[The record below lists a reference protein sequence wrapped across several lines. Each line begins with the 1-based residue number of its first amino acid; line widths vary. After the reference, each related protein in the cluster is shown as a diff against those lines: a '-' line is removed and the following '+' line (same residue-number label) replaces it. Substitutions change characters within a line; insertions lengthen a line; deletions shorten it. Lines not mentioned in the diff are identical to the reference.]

1 MTSTSAR
8 TVRRT
13 LGVLLTVV
21 VLAGLGGAAWAA
33 WSARVTVTA
42 GVSSGTWTS
51 TPVPTPSPSGSTN
64 PTTPPATGTGIITVG
79 NATTA
84 MSEVTW
90 TDFSGNAL
98 TPGTSASNPG
108 RQTCALVQVRGT
120 GATASPWRLD
130 VDISGAP
137 FYGTNPG
144 FVYDGA
150 WTLSQPNP
158 TTLTLTGT
166 SPLTSAQSVQV
177 RLCSYWIHAPV
188 PAAPSGAW
196 TATTG
201 DPQWSA
207 DHSRV
212 CQTLSITGTATDLT
226 AAPFYV
232 GWDTTLDLTAA
243 AALYATTTGRQP
255 DTTVFTPDP
264 QYGYAYVIDGN
275 ASGSGAWRNSFAP
288 HVELANGTTTA
299 LLGTGSTSV
308 TACVFNNH

>member
-8 TVRRT
+8 TVRRA

-120 GATASPWRLD
+120 GATASPWSLD

-150 WTLSQPNP
+150 WTLTQPNP
-158 TTLTLTGT
+158 TTLTLMGT

-177 RLCSYWIHAPV
+177 RLCNYWIHTSV
-188 PAAPSGAW
+188 PSTTTGTW
-196 TATTG
+196 TATTS
-201 DPQWSA
+201 DARWNA
-207 DHSRV
+207 DSSRV
-212 CQTLSITGTATDLT
+212 CQTVTITGTATDLN
-226 AAPFYV
+226 AAPFYF
-232 GWDTTLDLTAA
+232 GWDTTLDLSSA
-243 AALYATTTGRQP
+243 AALYAQTMGRQP
-255 DTTVFTPDP
+255 DTTVISPDP
-264 QYGYAYVIDGN
+264 QYGYAYVIDGDSSD
-275 ASGSGAWRNSFAP
+275 SGSWRNSFSST
-288 HVELANGTTTA
+288 VRFSSGKTTA

>member
-1 MTSTSAR
+1 MRTGSRR

-33 WSARVTVTA
+33 WSAKVTVTA
-42 GVSSGTWTS
+42 GVSSGTWTTS
-51 TPVPTPSPSGSTN
+51 PTPTPSNSPEST
-64 PTTPPATGTGIITVG
+64 TTPNASTGIITVG
-79 NATTA
+79 NTTTT
-84 MSEVTW
+84 MSDVTW

-137 FYGTNPG
+137 FYGENPG

-150 WTLSQPNP
+150 WALSQSDSS
-158 TTLTLTGT
+158 TVTLTGT
-166 SPLTSAQSVQV
+166 SSLTSAQSVQV
-177 RLCSYWIHAPV
+177 RLCNYWIHTSV
-188 PAAPSGAW
+188 PSTTTGTW
-196 TATTG
+196 TATTS
-201 DPQWSA
+201 DPQWNA
-207 DHSRV
+207 DSSRV
-212 CQTLSITGTATDLT
+212 CQTVTIAGTATDLNT
-226 AAPFYV
+226 TPFYY
-232 GWDTTLDLTAA
+232 GWDTTLDLGPAA
-243 AALYATTTGRQP
+243 ELYLQRTGRQP
-255 DTTVFTPDP
+255 DTTVFSPDP
-264 QYGYAYVIDGN
+264 QYGYAYAIDGDS
-275 ASGSGAWRNSFAP
+275 SGSGSWRNSFAST
-288 HVELANGTTTA
+288 VRLSNGKTTA